1 MDDHSALYSF
11 YLLSSL
17 LSVIVY
23 VCILRKKERKCMNDN
38 LEPSEVSPSE
48 WLSLNQFLFKIKQ
61 VNSPCVSVYYPYG
74 KGKDVISL
82 LHENKRN
89 DSFEKIESK
98 IEKRIIDLKD
108 NPSSAGKF
116 SQTLCIFGWM
126 ENGKVCIKEIGTS
139 KKLPYLYMVSKKP
152 YIKPFQ
158 DVLKINYDVLLIT
171 LDQKSA
177 RIQKFHG
184 NQITQE
190 SKLRIDL
197 QGRHKKGG
205 QSQVR
210 FLRARQTKIH
220 VFFKKIANKA
230 RAMDSNSEIILLGG
244 TGQAKT
250 EFYDELNSELMKK
263 CRFVEDLSF
272 STSVQDIHKKIIHHL
287 YLYRRKYV
295 AELIETYDKLFK
307 TGLTAKRNDV
317 IYKAL
322 EVGAVDT
329 LIVSASYHTN
339 SQFKNIMKMLEIAE
353 NTSCNIEFT
362 YSPKIIERLKINNS
376 VMALLRYKIK

>member
-1 MDDHSALYSF
+1 
-11 YLLSSL
+11 
-17 LSVIVY
+17 
-23 VCILRKKERKCMNDN
+23 
-38 LEPSEVSPSE
+38 
-48 WLSLNQFLFKIKQ
+48 
-61 VNSPCVSVYYPYG
+61 
-74 KGKDVISL
+74 
-82 LHENKRN
+82 
-89 DSFEKIESK
+89 
-98 IEKRIIDLKD
+98 
-108 NPSSAGKF
+108 
-116 SQTLCIFGWM
+116 M

-205 QSQVR
+205 QSQGR

-220 VFFKKIANKA
+220 VFFKKVANKA
-230 RAMDSNSEIILLGG
+230 RAMDSNSKLILLGG
-244 TGQAKT
+244 NGQGKT

-287 YLYRRKYV
+287 YMYRRKYV
-295 AELIETYDKLFK
+295 AELIETYDNLFK

-329 LIVSASYHTN
+329 LVVSANYHTN
-339 SQFKNIMKMLEIAE
+339 SKFKNIMKMLEIAE

-376 VMALLRYKIK
+376 VIALLRYKIK